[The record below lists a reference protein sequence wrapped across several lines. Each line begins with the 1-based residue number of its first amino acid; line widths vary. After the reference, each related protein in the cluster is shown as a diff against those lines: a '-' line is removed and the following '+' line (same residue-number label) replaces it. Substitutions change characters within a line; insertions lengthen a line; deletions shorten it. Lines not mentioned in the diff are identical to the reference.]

1 MKLLTFSHGP
11 AKSAS
16 TMKML
21 LKLILNI
28 LLRPQKSSDL
38 ALENLALR
46 QQLAILKRPKKR
58 IQIRTKDRLFW
69 IMLYRTHYGLRKD
82 TPFERPVQPR
92 PSKSAKVIEL
102 PRVGGL
108 HHRYEWKEAA

>member
-1 MKLLTFSHGP
+1 M
-11 AKSAS
+11 
-16 TMKML
+16 MRML

-28 LLRPQKSSDL
+28 VLRPQKDSDL

-58 IQIRTKDRLFW
+58 PQIRTKD
-69 IMLYRTHYGLRKD
+69 HYGLGKD
-82 TPFERPVQPR
+82 TPVERLVQRR
-92 PSKSAKVIEL
+92 PAKGAKVIEL